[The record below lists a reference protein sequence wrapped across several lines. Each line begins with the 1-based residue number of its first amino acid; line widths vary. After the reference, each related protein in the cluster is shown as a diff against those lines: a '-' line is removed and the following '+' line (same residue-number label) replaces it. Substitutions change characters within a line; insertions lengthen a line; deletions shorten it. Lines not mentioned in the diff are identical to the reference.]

1 VGHAPIDWDLCLI
14 RLFAPRVTVES
25 AVVARRFIGVL
36 ILLAS
41 SSTGVLTHGGLAH
54 AASPSPP
61 AVVVAQGL
69 TGTTVELIWTAA
81 GGSSYN
87 IYRAGTLLTNTAA
100 TSYTDTG
107 LTPLTSYEYQV
118 STVAAGIEG
127 ALSAAAATTTQ
138 AAAETS
144 PPTEPGAIIVSS
156 ITSSSAK
163 LSWSKSSDNAKVEGY
178 RVLRGVPGDSPASLP
193 YIWTVDGFLS
203 SYTATALRS
212 GKSYQFG
219 IQALDPDNNLSPIR
233 TVTFTT
239 TASSDT
245 EPPVPPSSGS
255 LSIKKF
261 SPTRIDLTWG
271 ASTSSDVSGY
281 LVLRNGVVVGQVDLP
296 MRTTYSDNGL
306 SPSTTYSYAIEAVDR
321 AGNVSIPSGVKSG
334 TTLAAGQLRIAR
346 GPLAQ
351 STTAVSARITW
362 WTDLPSRSVVA
373 YGEGS
378 ITTTLI
384 DPVLTTRHVMLI
396 GPLTA
401 GTTYVYQVGDGSVV
415 SQLASV
421 TTPALPGN
429 TFSFA
434 AIGDFGGNSP
444 GELQNA
450 QHINADTTQFIQT
463 VGDNIYPDGRDP
475 DFLTFYSDFD
485 NRLFKQFQPAFMHET
500 FISANGEKEYFG
512 DRAFWRDFSL
522 PNNEQW
528 FSYDWGSAHIL
539 VLDTERPYTPG
550 SPQYNFAQADLNAH
564 QSSTWRIVVFQNP
577 PYSST
582 SANSSSV
589 PVQQNLVPLLQQQ
602 NVQLVLS
609 GNSHN
614 YERTYPLIDGQ
625 PALNGITYL
634 VTGAGGNS
642 FNKFTIA
649 QPSWSAFREDTTYEY
664 VRVTVSA
671 TSLLV
676 QAISASDG
684 SVLDASSI
692 PAS

>member
-1 VGHAPIDWDLCLI
+1 M
-14 RLFAPRVTVES
+14 
-25 AVVARRFIGVL
+25 ARRLIAILALVASPCAGVL
-36 ILLAS
+36 MHA
-41 SSTGVLTHGGLAH
+41 GLAQ
-54 AASPSPP
+54 ADSPPPP

-81 GGSSYN
+81 ASGSSYN
-87 IYRAGTLLTNTAA
+87 IYRDGSLLTNTAA
-100 TSYTDTG
+100 TSYDDTG
-107 LTPLTSYEYQV
+107 LTPLTSYAYQV
-118 STVAAGIEG
+118 ATVAAGLEG
-127 ALSAAAATTTQ
+127 ALSQVAATTTQ

-144 PPTEPGAIIVSS
+144 PPTQPGAITVSS

-163 LSWSKSSDNAKVEGY
+163 LSWSKSSDNTRVEGF
-178 RVLRGVPGDSPASLP
+178 RVLRGVPGNPAASLP
-193 YIWTVDGFLS
+193 YIWTVDGFKN

-212 GKSYQFG
+212 GKTYQFG
-219 IQALDPDNNLSPIR
+219 IQALDPDNNLSLIR

-239 TASSDT
+239 AFSSDT
-245 EPPVPPSSGS
+245 VPPAPPSSGS
-255 LSIKKF
+255 LSVKKF

-271 ASTSSDVSGY
+271 PSSSSDVSGY

-306 SPSTTYSYAIEAVDR
+306 APSTTYSYAIEAVDG
-321 AGNVSIPSGVKSG
+321 AGNVSTPTGIKSG
-334 TTLAAGQLRIAR
+334 TTLAAGQVRLAR

-351 STTAVSARITW
+351 STTASSARITW
-362 WTDLPSRSVVA
+362 WTDLPTRSVVA
-373 YGEGS
+373 FGVGT
-378 ITTTLI
+378 ITATLV

-401 GTTYVYQVGDGSVV
+401 GTTYVYQVGDGTVV
-415 SQLASV
+415 SQLATV
-421 TTPALPGN
+421 TTAAPPGT

-434 AIGDFGGNSP
+434 AIGDFGGNST

-475 DFLTFYSDFD
+475 NFLTFYSDFD

-500 FISANGEKEYFG
+500 FTTANGEKEYFG
-512 DRAFWRDFSL
+512 DGAFWQDFSL

-550 SPQYNFAQADLNAH
+550 SPQYNFAQSDLSAH

-589 PVQQNLVPLLQQQ
+589 PVQQNIVPLLQQQ
-602 NVQLVLS
+602 KVQLVLS

-614 YERTYPLIDGQ
+614 YERTYGLIDGQ
-625 PALNGITYL
+625 RALNGITYI
-634 VTGAGGNS
+634 VTGAGGNG
-642 FNKFTIA
+642 FNTFTIA
-649 QPSWSAFREDTTYEY
+649 QPTWSAFREDTTYEY

-692 PAS
+692 SGS